1 MRGCRIIAPR
11 RSNIAHLRRPRR
23 ANVRFCTIL
32 FDFSAADPASVA
44 VSSPCMRML
53 QRSMR
58 VVPMI
63 IGDSYRSWA
72 GFPTAV
78 YTGQIGFRL
87 DRPPNINSITCD
99 QTSDG
104 LTVVLA
110 ERLREGEP
118 GRG

>member
-1 MRGCRIIAPR
+1 
-11 RSNIAHLRRPRR
+11 
-23 ANVRFCTIL
+23 
-32 FDFSAADPASVA
+32 
-44 VSSPCMRML
+44 ML

-72 GFPTAV
+72 GVPQTV
-78 YTGQIGFRL
+78 CTGQIGFRL
-87 DRPPNINSITCD
+87 DRRPDTSSIACY

-110 ERLREGEP
+110 ERLREGE
-118 GRG
+118 RGQGWPRAGSRGSS